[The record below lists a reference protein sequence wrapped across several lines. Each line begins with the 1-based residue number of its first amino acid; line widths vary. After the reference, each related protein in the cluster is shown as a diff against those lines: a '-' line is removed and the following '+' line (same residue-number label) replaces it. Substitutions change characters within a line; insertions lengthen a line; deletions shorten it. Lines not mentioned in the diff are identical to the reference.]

1 MGSDASEE
9 NIRAS
14 TRLHRAN
21 FENTNTQP
29 SLLNTP
35 LAVPLTTLS
44 MSSTDV
50 ALLFRSSKSN
60 FQD

>member
-21 FENTNTQP
+21 FEDTNTEP

-35 LAVPLTTLS
+35 LAVP

>member
-1 MGSDASEE
+1 MQTREE
-9 NIRAS
+9 
-14 TRLHRAN
+14 
-21 FENTNTQP
+21 TNTGA
-29 SLLNTP
+29 SLRSTP
-35 LAVPLTTLS
+35 LAMPLTTLN

>member
-1 MGSDASEE
+1 L
-9 NIRAS
+9 N
-14 TRLHRAN
+14 RAN
-21 FENTNTQP
+21 FEDTNTDP

-35 LAVPLTTLS
+35 LAVPLTTLN
-44 MSSTDV
+44 MSSTDL

>member
-9 NIRAS
+9 NIRGLNALAS
-14 TRLHRAN
+14 AN
-21 FENTNTQP
+21 FEDTNTEP

-35 LAVPLTTLS
+35 LAVPLTTLN
-44 MSSTDV
+44 MPSTDV